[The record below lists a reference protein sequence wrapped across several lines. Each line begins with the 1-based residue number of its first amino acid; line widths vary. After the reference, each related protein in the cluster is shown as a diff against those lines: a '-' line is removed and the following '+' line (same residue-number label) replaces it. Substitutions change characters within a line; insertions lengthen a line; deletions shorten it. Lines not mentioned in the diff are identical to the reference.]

1 MHSQKSTADNKKALC
16 HICIQDENAYSTVPF
31 ALIKAWS
38 GLMAKPSLINLTF

>member
-38 GLMAKPSLINLTF
+38 GFMADPLSINLTF